1 MNAEIAMFLLK
12 DGAVTGAIYALLAI
26 ASIMTFAV
34 TRVIF
39 IPQGDLISFAA
50 LTLAALQAK
59 SLPGT
64 VWLILAA
71 AACCVA
77 IDIFSLV
84 RGRRVRSLGWDGAI
98 HVGWPVV
105 AGIATWFYIRS
116 GWSSVA
122 ADIALTLAL
131 IVPFGFLSYRLVFE
145 PLRDASIL
153 TLLIVAVAVH
163 YGLIGVALYFFGA
176 EGFRLPPYV
185 PGIFQL
191 GPVIVTMQNVI
202 VFVVCIALVIGL
214 YWLFSRTLI
223 GKSLRATAINRVGA
237 RIVGIS
243 PRFAG
248 SLAFALTA
256 FIGALSGILIAPMT
270 IVYYDTGFILGL
282 SGLIGAVL
290 GGMASY
296 PIAALGSIALGIAG
310 SFASFWASELKDAI
324 VLTLIIPLLVWLSM
338 RSPEEHEE
346 HDQ

>member
-1 MNAEIAMFLLK
+1 MTADIAMFLLK

-39 IPQGDLISFAA
+39 IPQGDLISFSA

-59 SLPGT
+59 VVPGT
-64 VWLILAA
+64 VWVILFAA
-71 AACCVA
+71 AACVA
-77 IDIFSLV
+77 MDLLSIV
-84 RGRRVRSLGWDGAI
+84 RGKKVRNLVWNLILYA
-98 HVGWPVV
+98 GWPIAASV
-105 AGIATWFYIRS
+105 ATWLYVKY
-116 GWSSVA
+116 GPANVV
-122 ADIALTLAL
+122 ADIALTLVL
-131 IVPFGFLSYRLVFE
+131 IVPFGFLTYRLVFE
-145 PLRDASIL
+145 PLREASIL

-163 YGLIGVALYFFGA
+163 YGMLGIALYFFGA
-176 EGFRLPPYV
+176 EGFRLPPYI
-185 PGIFQL
+185 PGAFQV
-191 GPVIVTMQNVI
+191 GPVIFTTQNII
-202 VFVVCIALVIGL
+202 VFAVCVVLVAVL

-248 SLAFALTA
+248 SLAFTLTA

-282 SGLIGAVL
+282 GGLIGAVL

-296 PIAALGSIALGIAG
+296 PIAAIGSIALGIAG

-324 VLTLIIPLLVWLSM
+324 VLTLIIPLLVWLSI

-346 HDQ
+346 HGE

>member
-1 MNAEIAMFLLK
+1 MTPDIALFLLK

-64 VWLILAA
+64 VWLICAA
-71 AACCVA
+71 AACCAVM
-77 IDIFSLV
+77 DIAAALRGHKV
-84 RGRRVRSLGWDGAI
+84 RFFGWDGVI
-98 HVGWPVV
+98 HIGWPVV
-105 AGIATWFYIRS
+105 AGLATWLYVVS
-116 GWSSVA
+116 GWSSIFVE
-122 ADIALTLAL
+122 IGLTLLL

-145 PLRDASIL
+145 PLRNASIL

-163 YGLIGVALYFFGA
+163 YGLLGVALYFFGA
-176 EGFRLPPYV
+176 EGFRLPPYI
-185 PGIFQL
+185 PGIVQV
-191 GPVIVTMQNVI
+191 GPIIFTAQNLI
-202 VFVVCIALVIGL
+202 VFAVCILLVIGL

-248 SLAFALTA
+248 SLAFTLTA

-282 SGLIGAVL
+282 GGLIGAVL

-296 PIAALGSIALGIAG
+296 PIAALGSLALGIAG

-324 VLTLIIPLLVWLSM
+324 VLTLIIPLLIWLSI